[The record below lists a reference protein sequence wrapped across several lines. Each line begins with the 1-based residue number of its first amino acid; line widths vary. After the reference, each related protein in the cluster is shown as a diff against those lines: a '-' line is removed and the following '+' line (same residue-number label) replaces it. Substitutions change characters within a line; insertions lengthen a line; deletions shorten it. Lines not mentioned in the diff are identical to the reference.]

1 MTPEELEN
9 PVRKILH
16 VDMDAFYASVE
27 MRDRPELSG
36 LPMVVGGEGRGV
48 VLTANYVARTFG
60 VRSAM
65 PGFKARHLCPNLIF
79 VKPRFD
85 AYVEASEKTRAIF
98 ARWTDQIEPRS
109 LDEAWLDVTNSP
121 SGKYAVQIAQE
132 IRRAVKNEVGITCSI
147 GVAQNKLLA
156 KVASDFKKPDGLT
169 VVLPEKVLDFLGP
182 QKLRVIPGV
191 GPVTDKWLASHGL
204 VHCKDVW
211 PFSPEE
217 LVSKLGERFGRWIW
231 RKSRGI
237 DRGLVAEDR
246 GLRQSMGKQR
256 SIGPGHHSRE
266 VLLKHLAEISAGV
279 AARMARKSISGRTV
293 TLMLKHQ
300 WDKACSRSQTY
311 ARPLASEDEIFSAA
325 LDLFDR
331 YEKKEMPIRLL
342 GISVSGLVENSSASN
357 ESSFHMS

>member
-1 MTPEELEN
+1 MLTPEELEN

-27 MRDRPELSG
+27 MRDHPEYVNR
-36 LPMVVGGEGRGV
+36 PMVVGGEGRGV
-48 VLTANYVARTFG
+48 VLTANYVARSIG

-65 PGFKARHLCPNLIF
+65 PGFKARQLCPNLVF

-109 LDEAWLDVTNSP
+109 LDEAWLDVTVSP
-121 SGKYAVQIAQE
+121 SGKYAVQIAKE
-132 IRRAVKNEVGITCSI
+132 IRTAVKSEVGITCSV

-156 KVASDFKKPDGLT
+156 KVASDFQKPDGLT
-169 VVLPEKVLDFLGP
+169 VVLPEKVLEFLGP

-204 VHCKDVW
+204 VYCKDVW
-211 PFSPEE
+211 AFSPEE
-217 LVSKLGERFGRWIW
+217 LMLKLGERFGRWIW

-237 DRGLVAEDR
+237 DRGRVCEDR
-246 GLRQSMGKQR
+246 GMRQSVGKQR

-266 VLLKHLAEISAGV
+266 VLLKHLAEISSGV
-279 AARMARKSISGRTV
+279 ASRMARQSLEGRTV
-293 TLMLKHQ
+293 TLVLKHQ
-300 WDKACSRSQTY
+300 WDKACTRSHTH
-311 ARPLASEDEIFSAA
+311 ARPLASGDEIFSSA
-325 LDLFDR
+325 LELFER

-342 GISVSGLVENSSASN
+342 GISVSGLSRFVSN
-357 ESSFHMS
+357 VSI